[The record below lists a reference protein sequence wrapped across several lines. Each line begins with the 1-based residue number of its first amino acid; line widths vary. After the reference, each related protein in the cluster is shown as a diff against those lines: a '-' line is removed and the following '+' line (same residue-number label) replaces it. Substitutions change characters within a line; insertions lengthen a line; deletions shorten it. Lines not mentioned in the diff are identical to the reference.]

1 MQRDLFE
8 QYALERLSLKNGKS
22 AKITY
27 DEKQQP
33 SVSVVLQHLYD
44 VSENP
49 KVAAGRITVVVHLLS
64 PAQRP
69 IQTTGDLGRFWRESY
84 PAVKSQ
90 LKGRYP
96 KHEWR

>member
-33 SVSVVLQHLYD
+33 SVSVILQQLYD
-44 VSENP
+44 VNENP
-49 KVAAGRITVVVHLLS
+49 KVAAGCHRHRPS
-64 PAQRP
+64 PLPRAAPHPDHQRSRP
-69 IQTTGDLGRFWRESY
+69 LSY
-84 PAVKSQ
+84 PAVKNP